1 MTKAAFMSVYG
12 GLVPL
17 GLYANS
23 LQKLECLLPI
33 PINLRLY
40 IDFLLSYHKGACL
53 SIRFLLKC
61 QMGYAILVMPTGETG
76 VNPVRDRRR
85 KAQAVTVLIRMPQFE
100 ETPLAQAEKAG
111 L

>member
-1 MTKAAFMSVYG
+1 
-12 GLVPL
+12 
-17 GLYANS
+17 
-23 LQKLECLLPI
+23 
-33 PINLRLY
+33 
-40 IDFLLSYHKGACL
+40 
-53 SIRFLLKC
+53 
-61 QMGYAILVMPTGETG
+61 MGYAILVMPTGETG